1 MKMKKKLQ
9 QTVGDVLNKLPARQ
23 QEIIFLRFY
32 EGLSYEE
39 IADVMGIQLSST
51 YKLLYK
57 ALENLQQSLARLS
70 VGLLGI
76 FFKIVDPSLDHSEFL
91 ADYISLTDIPVTS
104 MVDCSTR

>member
-39 IADVMGIQLSST
+39 IADVMGIQHN
-51 YKLLYK
+51 LLE
-57 ALENLQQSLARLS
+57 A
-70 VGLLGI
+70 
-76 FFKIVDPSLDHSEFL
+76 
-91 ADYISLTDIPVTS
+91 
-104 MVDCSTR
+104 